1 MGSGLCRS
9 VQVLFEGVSESM
21 QFSLQSPPGTEV
33 LLWDG
38 RASCPVKL
46 CIPPQAP
53 STVLSLGVM
62 TETMDPVQL
71 RQKVVG
77 EAQG

>member
-21 QFSLQSPPGTEV
+21 QFSLQSPPDTEV

-62 TETMDPVQL
+62 TDYGSSSAL